1 MELTLVQAVNDAL
14 REEMKRDQRVVVL
27 GEDVGKYGGVF
38 KATDGLQA
46 TFGNERVIDTPLNE
60 QAIVGASIGM
70 SLKGLVPVAEIQFID
85 FIHPAFDQIVS
96 ELSKMRYRSG
106 GQYAPH
112 VVIRAPFGAGT
123 KGGPYHSQS
132 SESYFV
138 HTAGLKV
145 VIPST
150 PADCKGLLTSAIR
163 DVDPVIFMESK
174 RLYRSFREEV
184 PEGEYVVPL
193 GKARIA
199 RPGKDVTI
207 LSYGSMVQVSMKAAE
222 VMCPED
228 VDVEVIDIRT
238 LVPLDVETVITS
250 AKKTGRIVIVH
261 EAPKT
266 MGFGAE
272 ISALL
277 AEKAFDYLKAP
288 IIRVTGYD
296 TPVPF
301 SLEDQYLPSPERVIA
316 AIRNTMAY

>member
-46 TFGNERVIDTPLNE
+46 VFGNERVIDTPLNE

-145 VIPST
+145 VIPSS
-150 PADCKGLLTSAIR
+150 PAECKGLLTSSIR
-163 DVDPVIFMESK
+163 DTDPVIFMESK
-174 RLYRSFREEV
+174 RLYRSVREEV
-184 PEGEYVVPL
+184 PEGEYLVPL
-193 GKARIA
+193 GKARNA

-207 LSYGSMVQVSMKAAE
+207 LTYGSMVQVSMKAAE
-222 VMCPED
+222 VMCEED

-238 LVPLDVETVITS
+238 LMPLDIETVVAS

-277 AEKAFDYLKAP
+277 SEKAFDYLKAP

-301 SLEDQYLPSPERVIA
+301 SLEDQYSPSPERVIA